1 MRTQIHPISA
11 WLECGKQRAE
21 DSLGLCVLLA
31 REAGVGRG
39 SPGGRASLG
48 AAHGLG
54 LGLGHGIRGQFST

>member
-1 MRTQIHPISA
+1 M
-11 WLECGKQRAE
+11 
-21 DSLGLCVLLA
+21 LLA

-54 LGLGHGIRGQFST
+54 LGHGIRGQFSTWVWSPDLAWR